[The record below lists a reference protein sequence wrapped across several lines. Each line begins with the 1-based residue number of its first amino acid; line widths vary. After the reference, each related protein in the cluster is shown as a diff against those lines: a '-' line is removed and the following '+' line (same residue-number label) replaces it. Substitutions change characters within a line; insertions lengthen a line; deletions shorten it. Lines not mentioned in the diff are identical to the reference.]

1 MIIKKNLLGK
11 ELSFEMTNRTYL
23 NLDDKY
29 GNAGAIV
36 NSVCYGVK
44 AYDDENKKPI
54 NFGKDGF
61 VNNSLKL
68 LAESCFEEITI
79 EDLEENLTP
88 GELLTDAGNTA
99 VELYLDYMG
108 VRPKKD
114 SPEEEAENVKKN

>member
-44 AYDDENKKPI
+44 AYDDENK
-54 NFGKDGF
+54 N
-61 VNNSLKL
+61 L
-68 LAESCFEEITI
+68 LILVKMDSSITH
-79 EDLEENLTP
+79 
-88 GELLTDAGNTA
+88 
-99 VELYLDYMG
+99 
-108 VRPKKD
+108 
-114 SPEEEAENVKKN
+114 